1 MARIAQ
7 GLTQLRENQL
17 QQLQAQQQASAVAA
31 SAVRDLEVQTR
42 RADSAGVEALT
53 QCREELRHANAAA
66 QAAAQTAAQAAAHTA
81 AQAAAQGKTLE
92 DVKEALKIAAQAA
105 AQAAAPAA
113 QGSGVA
119 PTGRAPPS
127 AAGTNVADPPARS
140 KRGPA
145 ADSESR

>member
-1 MARIAQ
+1 M
-7 GLTQLRENQL
+7 LSCVL
-17 QQLQAQQQASAVAA
+17 
-31 SAVRDLEVQTR
+31 LEHL
-42 RADSAGVEALT
+42 EKHMFLW
-53 QCREELRHANAAA
+53 
-66 QAAAQTAAQAAAHTA
+66 
-81 AQAAAQGKTLE
+81 KTLE